1 MFYGQNADFTVTDS
15 ETPPSKAP
23 AEQPQQTKTPT
34 RADLME
40 IRSLYAQADAM
51 AEAAEKAGKSDGEE
65 QPAAAPPP
73 PSAEQGDERN
83 DAG

>member
-1 MFYGQNADFTVTDS
+1 MIHGQNADFAVTDS
-15 ETPPSKAP
+15 ETPPSKP
-23 AEQPQQTKTPT
+23 SDEKAESKTPT
-34 RADLME
+34 QADLME
-40 IRSLYAQADAM
+40 SRSLYAQADAM